1 MSVVFLLCLPI
12 AVFAVAGIA
21 MMSAGLCRARNAAHA
36 MVAALCAAAVAVLA
50 WVLASAVWTRGAAPD
65 ERWLFGMFGAV
76 LVAVIPLGSGAERW
90 RVRGICVSAAVVGGV
105 VFPLLARW
113 SSGGGWLAGLG
124 FVDVGGSGMIH
135 AAGGMAGL
143 AAAWTL
149 GPRRG
154 KYTREGMPTA
164 FPGHNAVL
172 VVTGCFVVWVGFQGM
187 NAAGAM
193 LAGASAIAAVS
204 NTTVAACAAGLAAAG
219 LTRLRFGKTDASLT
233 ANGWTAGLVAVSAG
247 CASMSAAGAILTG
260 AVAGALAPI
269 AIELLEGRLFV
280 DDPGGVVA
288 VHGVGGLWGLA
299 AAALFGK
306 ASAMAQLAG
315 AATAVGFVLPVMYV
329 VNWAVRGRAS
339 ADGERRGLDLDELGA
354 GAYPDFAGHR
364 DD

>member
-1 MSVVFLLCLPI
+1 LIYLAP
-12 AVFAVAGIA
+12 FAIAGIA

-50 WVLASAVWTRGAAPD
+50 WVAASAVWTRGAAPD
-65 ERWLFGMFGAV
+65 ERSLFWMFGAV
-76 LVAVIPLGSGAERW
+76 LTAVIPLGSGAERW
-90 RVRGICVSAAVVGGV
+90 RLRGICVSAAVLGGV
-105 VFPLLARW
+105 VYPLFAHW
-113 SSGGGWLAGLG
+113 SASGWLAGLG
-124 FVDVGGSGMIH
+124 YVDLGGSGMIH

-154 KYTREGMPTA
+154 KYSRDGMPTA

-172 VVTGCFVVWVGFQGM
+172 VVTGCFVVWVGFQGL

-193 LAGASAIAAVS
+193 LTGASVMAAVS

-247 CASMSAAGAILTG
+247 CASMPAAGAILTG

-306 ASAMAQLAG
+306 APALAQLAG

-329 VNWAVRGRAS
+329 VNWAMRGRVS

-354 GAYPDFAGHR
+354 GAYPDFASHR

>member
-1 MSVVFLLCLPI
+1 MSIVFLMCLPL

-21 MMSAGLCRARNAAHA
+21 LMSAGLCRARNAAHA
-36 MVAALCAAAVAVLA
+36 MLAALCATAVAVLA
-50 WVLASAVWTRGAAPD
+50 WAVASAVASRGAPPD
-65 ERWLFGMFGAV
+65 VRWLFGMFGAA
-76 LVAVIPLGSGAERW
+76 LTAIIPLGSGAERW
-90 RVRGICVSAAVVGGV
+90 RLRGVCVSAAVLGGV
-105 VFPLLARW
+105 VYPLLAHW
-113 SSGGGWLAGLG
+113 ASAGGWLAALG
-124 FVDVGGSGMIH
+124 FVDAGGSGTIH

-154 KYTREGMPTA
+154 KYTREGMPMA

-172 VVTGCFVVWVGFQGM
+172 VLSGCFVAWVGFEGINM
-187 NAAGAM
+187 AGAV
-193 LAGASAIAAVS
+193 LAGAHIDLAAS
-204 NTTVAACAAGLAAAG
+204 NTTLAACAAGLAAAG

-247 CASMSAAGAILTG
+247 CGSMPLAGAILTG
-260 AVAGALAPI
+260 AVAGALAPV

-280 DDPGGVVA
+280 DDPGGAVA
-288 VHGVGGLWGLA
+288 VHGLGGLWGLA

-306 ASAMAQLAG
+306 APALAQLAG

-329 VNWAVRGRAS
+329 VNWAVRGRAP
-339 ADGERRGLDLDELGA
+339 ADAERRGLDLDELGA
-354 GAYPDFAGHR
+354 GAYPDFASHR

>member
-1 MSVVFLLCLPI
+1 
-12 AVFAVAGIA
+12 
-21 MMSAGLCRARNAAHA
+21 MMAAGLCRARNAAHA
-36 MVAALCAAAVAVLA
+36 MVSALCAAAVAVLA
-50 WVLASAVWTRGAAPD
+50 WTLASAVWTRGAPPD
-65 ERWLFGMFGAV
+65 ERSLFGMFGAV

-90 RVRGICVSAAVVGGV
+90 RLRGICVSAAVLGGV
-105 VFPLLARW
+105 VFPLLVRW
-113 SSGGGWLAGLG
+113 SWGGGWLAGLG
-124 FVDVGGSGMIH
+124 LVDAGGSGMIH

-172 VVTGCFVVWVGFQGM
+172 VVTGCFVVWVGIQGV
-187 NAAGAM
+187 NAAGAPV
-193 LAGASAIAAVS
+193 IAAVM
-204 NTTVAACAAGLAAAG
+204 NTTVAGCAAGLAAAG

-247 CASMSAAGAILTG
+247 CGSMPAAGAILTG

-280 DDPGGVVA
+280 DDPAGAVA

-306 ASAMAQLAG
+306 ANGWAQLAG

-329 VNWAVRGRAS
+329 VNWAMRGRAS
-339 ADGERRGLDLDELGA
+339 ADAERRGMDLDELGA